1 MKKLLITFI
10 LAIVANIVFAQQTTP
25 NAPGE
30 TVIRNK
36 AFEKM
41 PEHPLAP
48 AEYRRPQD
56 YVPTLYK
63 MNLAQISEKYSA
75 DTIKRGR
82 KAYNELLKVNEN
94 GKWKPNGK
102 SIDEHK
108 CPEWFE
114 DLKFGIFIDW
124 GLWSIASWA
133 PKRENGAMYP
143 DWYELRMYSN
153 YTNKS
158 HFWGFRNYHIKNWG
172 EDFKRDHFIPLFQAK
187 KFDAEK
193 LIELFKDAGAKYV
206 VPFNKHHS
214 GFCLWDCSYS
224 LRDTVDMGPRRDIV
238 KEIVDACAKNSLKF
252 GFYFSLTEWEYP
264 VLDKDGKMQ
273 NFSWGQLKPY
283 SSEMEYN
290 ASGKIAVNDYVKE
303 YLIPQAM
310 EFINKYSPDIMW
322 YDGEWGVRAKELGC
336 YELSAYYY
344 NINEGKKEVA
354 INDRY
359 GIGEPDEIAGQFTK
373 RKRNWLR
380 TIRGDFFTDEFGD
393 TSERI
398 DPAKHHAWE
407 ACRGIS
413 QSYGNN
419 WQDNA
424 TNVLSAKEFIS
435 MFVDMVARGGNL
447 LLLVNLD
454 GQGAIPEVQK
464 QRLLD
469 IGSWLKKYGKAIYS
483 TRIVAPFATKEVA
496 YTQSKDGK
504 TVYAIIK
511 NPKAKN
517 VLKVSPKANSNI
529 VEISKNKNLAWEK
542 ADGKI
547 IVNLPEEFIVDN
559 LPVAVEIQV
568 K

>member
-1 MKKLLITFI
+1 MKKLTLLFAM
-10 LAIVANIVFAQQTTP
+10 LSVSVLVFAQGTP

-30 TVIRNK
+30 TVVRQK
-36 AFEKM
+36 ELDKM
-41 PEHPLAP
+41 PNHPIAP
-48 AEYRRPQD
+48 TEYRLPEGHK
-56 YVPTLYK
+56 PTLYNL
-63 MNLAQISEKYSA
+63 NLAQISEKYSA
-75 DTIKRGR
+75 ETIKRGR
-82 KAYNELLKVNEN
+82 EIYNEVVRVNEN

-102 SIDEHK
+102 SIDTHK

-114 DLKFGIFIDW
+114 DAKFGIFIDW

-143 DWYELRMYSN
+143 DWYETRMYSN
-153 YTNKS
+153 FNSKS
-158 HFWGFRNYHIKNWG
+158 HFWGYRSYHIKNWG
-172 EDFKRDHFIPLFQAK
+172 ENFERDHFIPLFQAK
-187 KFDAEK
+187 KFDAK
-193 LIELFKDAGAKYV
+193 NLIKIFKDAGAKYI

-214 GFCLWDCSYS
+214 GFCLWDCSFT

-238 KEIVDACAKNSLKF
+238 KEIVDECAENSLKF

-264 VLDKDGKMQ
+264 VLDKDGKMH
-273 NFSWGQLKPY
+273 NFSWGKLQPY
-283 SSEMEYN
+283 TPDMEYK

-303 YLIPQAM
+303 YLIPQAV
-310 EFINKYSPDIMW
+310 EFFKKYSPDIMW
-322 YDGEWGVRAKELGC
+322 YDGEWGVPAKELGC
-336 YELSAYYY
+336 YDISAYFY

-359 GIGEPDEIAGQFTK
+359 GDGEPDEIAGQFTK

-398 DPAKHHAWE
+398 DPSKHHAWE

-424 TNVLSAKEFIS
+424 SNVLSAKEFIS
-435 MFVDMVARGGNL
+435 MFADMVARGGNL

-454 GQGAIPEVQK
+454 GQGAIPEIQK

-469 IGSWLKKYGKAIYS
+469 IGTWLKKYGKAIYS
-483 TRIVAPFATKEVA
+483 TRIIAPFATEDVA

-511 NPKAKN
+511 NPKAEN
-517 VLKVSPKANSNI
+517 VLQISPKANAKI
-529 VEISKNKNLAWEK
+529 LEISKNRNLEWEK
-542 ADGKI
+542 QSDKI
-547 IVNLPEEFIVDN
+547 LVKLPSEFIESG
-559 LPVAVEIQV
+559 LPVAVEIPV